1 MKSRK
6 SETVLTHLPAGLPP
20 RPKAGHKGLFGR
32 VLVVGGSEEFIGA
45 PILAGTAAL
54 RLGSGLVQVAMPKQ
68 VLAAGLSITPE
79 LTGMA
84 LSDGADGPLMA
95 AAEKAG
101 AIVLGPGLGQS
112 PAAKRRV
119 LRLIALAKPMVID
132 ADALN
137 ILSQQK
143 AWPGNF
149 AARAVL
155 TPHPGEMK
163 RLIGLLGK
171 SEVPTDDAGRI
182 ALALSTAKTFGVT
195 LVLKG
200 ERTVVTD
207 GHQVYVNHTGDSSL
221 SKGGSGDILSGM
233 IGCLLGQKL
242 EPFAAA
248 CLAVHLHG
256 RAGEIAGEGLGRRC
270 VLSRDVIAAL
280 PDAIAKMESRGE

>member
-1 MKSRK
+1 MKSKQNQTILKR
-6 SETVLTHLPAGLPP
+6 LPVKLPP

-32 VLVVGGSEEFIGA
+32 VLVVGGSDEMIGA

-54 RLGSGLVQVAMPKQ
+54 RLGSGLVQVAMPGQ

-84 LSDGADGPLMA
+84 LSESADGALFA
-95 AAEKAG
+95 AAEKAD

-112 PAAKRRV
+112 PAARRRV
-119 LRLIALAKPMVID
+119 LRLITIAKPMVID

-143 AWPGNF
+143 AWPKSF

-171 SEVPTDDAGRI
+171 TEVPKDDDGRI
-182 ALALSTAKTFGVT
+182 ALAQSTATAFGIV

-207 GHQVYVNHTGDSSL
+207 GKQTYLNHTGDSSL
-221 SKGGSGDILSGM
+221 SKGGSGDLLSGM
-233 IGCLLGQKL
+233 IGCLLGQKI

-256 RAGEIAGEGLGRRC
+256 RAGEIAGESLGRRS

-280 PDAIAKMESRGE
+280 TKAIAEMESRGK